1 MNRRAAILLAPIAI
15 TAAITI
21 ANAAG
26 ATTTTTVP
34 PTNEPYVEIQAAGDA
49 TDPALMAIA
58 TGTMLIIPIVGLTTN
73 AISRH
78 LKGH

>member
-1 MNRRAAILLAPIAI
+1 MLLAPIAI
-15 TAAITI
+15 TIGLTI

-26 ATTTTTVP
+26 ATTTTVA

>member
-1 MNRRAAILLAPIAI
+1 MAI
-15 TAAITI
+15 TTALAI

-26 ATTTTTVP
+26 ATTTTTLP

-58 TGTMLIIPIVGLTTN
+58 TGLIVVIPVVGLTTN